1 VLRFLSTHQWIILEV
16 EIMAAKENR
25 SLNQVKEGFFRDLY
39 QNLRLIV
46 RLVGDSRVNFLLKI
60 LPLGAVL
67 YWLIP
72 FDFLPVNP
80 LDDALVIWLGYAL
93 FLELCPDD
101 IVQEHRLAVQQS
113 RSGVE
118 VAEKKSSDV
127 VDGEYKD
134 VQ

>member
-1 VLRFLSTHQWIILEV
+1 
-16 EIMAAKENR
+16 MAAKENR

-101 IVQEHRLAVQQS
+101 IVREHRAEL
-113 RSGVE
+113 SGRKDDTSSTSDP
-118 VAEKKSSDV
+118 AENV
-127 VDGEYKD
+127 VDGTFKD
-134 VQ
+134 VS